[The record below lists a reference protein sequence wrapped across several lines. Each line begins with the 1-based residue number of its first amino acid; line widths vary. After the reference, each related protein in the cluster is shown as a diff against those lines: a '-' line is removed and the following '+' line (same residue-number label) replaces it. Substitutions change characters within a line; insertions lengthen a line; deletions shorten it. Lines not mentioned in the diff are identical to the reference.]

1 MTFRVSCN
9 FNGFRNSKGL
19 VTKGLRLHETLKDML
34 PKVSDYM
41 KL

>member
-1 MTFRVSCN
+1 MYTT
-9 FNGFRNSKGL
+9 NGLRIHGNSKGL